1 MNNIIQDELINEIQ
15 GLLLRK
21 YPDYIFKCIFED
33 KDIHFLGESYIRIK
47 FWDLVNQ
54 RSLYVGLAVSTEQ
67 VINLNISLVEILI
80 HRIDSELKK
89 FKEDES

>member
-1 MNNIIQDELINEIQ
+1 MNNAIQDELITEIQ

-21 YPDYIFKCIFED
+21 YPDYIFKEVFED

-54 RSLYVGLAVSTEQ
+54 RNLWVGIAVSTEEI
-67 VINLNISLVEILI
+67 INLKISLVEILI
-80 HRIDSELKK
+80 YRIDNELKK
-89 FKEDES
+89 FKEDKS

>member
-1 MNNIIQDELINEIQ
+1 MNKIIQDELITEIQ

-21 YPDYIFKCIFED
+21 YPDYIFKDIFED

-47 FWDLVNQ
+47 FWDLANQ

>member
-1 MNNIIQDELINEIQ
+1 MNHLIKDELITEIR

-21 YPDYIFKCIFED
+21 YPDYMFKDIFED

-47 FWDLVNQ
+47 FWDLVGQ
-54 RSLYVGLAVSTEQ
+54 RNLWVGLTISTEQ
-67 VINLNISLVEILI
+67 IINLNISLVEILI

>member
-1 MNNIIQDELINEIQ
+1 MNNTIQDELITEIR

-21 YPDYIFKCIFED
+21 YPDYVFKEIFED

-47 FWDLVNQ
+47 FLDLVNQ
-54 RSLYVGLAVSTEQ
+54 RNLWVGIAVSTEEI
-67 VINLNISLVEILI
+67 INLKISLVEILI